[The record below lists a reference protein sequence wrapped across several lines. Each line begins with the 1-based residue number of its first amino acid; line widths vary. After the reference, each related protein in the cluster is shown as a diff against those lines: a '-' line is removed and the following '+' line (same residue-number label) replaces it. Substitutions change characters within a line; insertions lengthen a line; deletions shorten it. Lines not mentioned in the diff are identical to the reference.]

1 MSEEFHWFVGI
12 DWAREQHCVCL
23 LDATGEQ
30 VAERNVTH
38 DGTSLAELCSWLLK
52 TTAAEAGE
60 IAVAIETPRGPVVEA
75 LLERGFQVFSINPKQ
90 LDRFRDRFT
99 VAGAKDD
106 SRDAFVLGDALRTDE
121 HCFHRVRLDEAA
133 ILRMRELSRLE
144 ENLQQESNRLSNQ
157 LWEQLHRYYPQM
169 LALSKAADEP
179 WLWELIEWVPRPVEA
194 RKLELAKVQ
203 QLLKSHRIRR
213 IRAEQVLEELK
224 KEPLRLAPGADEA
237 AYEHAL
243 LLLPRLRLA
252 HEQRTQVAKRI
263 QQMLREMSAA
273 EPTEKADKREHSDVK
288 ILLSLPGV
296 GRVVPATVLAEAS
309 GPLRERDYHSLRN
322 YGGVAP
328 ITRQSGK
335 KKVVSMRYG
344 CNMRLRNALYHGAR
358 TSTQKDAAAK
368 KHYAALRQ
376 AGHSHGRATRGV
388 RDRWL
393 AVLMAMLRTGTL
405 YDPER
410 RGKGQATQANGRGD
424 AKIG

>member
-1 MSEEFHWFVGI
+1 MEGTESNYQWYVGI
-12 DWAREQHCVCL
+12 DW
-23 LDATGEQ
+23 G
-30 VAERNVTH
+30 AERYEVCVLDRQAH
-38 DGTSLAELCSWLLK
+38 VVARRSVAHSGTGIAEFVDWLVK
-52 TTAAEAGE
+52 FCEGKPERVA
-60 IAVAIETPRGPVVEA
+60 IAIETPRGAMVES
-75 LLERGFQVFSINPKQ
+75 LVERTFAVFAINPKQ
-90 LDRFRDRFT
+90 VDRFRDRYT

-179 WLWELIEWVPRPVEA
+179 WLWELIEWAPRPVEA
-194 RKLELAKVQ
+194 GKLELARVQ
-203 QLLKSHRIRR
+203 QLLGSHRIRR
-213 IRAEQVLEELK
+213 IRAEQVLEALK
-224 KEPLRLAPGADEA
+224 KEPLRLAPGAEEA
-237 AYEHAL
+237 ASEHAL

-263 QQMLREMSAA
+263 QRMLREMSAA

-309 GPLRERDYHSLRN
+309 GPLRERDYHRLRN
-322 YGGVAP
+322 YGGIAP
-328 ITRQSGK
+328 VTRQSGK

-344 CNMRLRNALYHGAR
+344 
-358 TSTQKDAAAK
+358 
-368 KHYAALRQ
+368 
-376 AGHSHGRATRGV
+376 
-388 RDRWL
+388 
-393 AVLMAMLRTGTL
+393 
-405 YDPER
+405 
-410 RGKGQATQANGRGD
+410 
-424 AKIG
+424 

>member
-1 MSEEFHWFVGI
+1 MEGTESNYQWYVGI
-12 DWAREQHCVCL
+12 DW
-23 LDATGEQ
+23 G
-30 VAERNVTH
+30 AERYEVCVLDRQAH
-38 DGTSLAELCSWLLK
+38 VVARKSIEHSGTGIAEFVDWLVK
-52 TTAAEAGE
+52 WCAGKPE
-60 IAVAIETPRGPVVEA
+60 RIAISIETPRGAMVES
-75 LLERGFQVFSINPKQ
+75 LVERTFAVFAINPKQ
-90 LDRFRDRFT
+90 LNRFRDRYT

-121 HCFHRVRLDEAA
+121 HCFHRVGLEEAA

-144 ENLQQESNRLSNQ
+144 ENLQEESNRLSNQ

-179 WLWELIEWVPRPVEA
+179 WLWELIELAPRPAEA
-194 RKLELAKVQ
+194 RKLELARVQ
-203 QLLKSHRIRR
+203 QLLGSHRIRR
-213 IRAEQVLEELK
+213 VGAEQVLEELK
-224 KEPLRLAPGADEA
+224 KEPLRLAPGAEEA
-237 AYEHAL
+237 ACEHTL

-263 QQMLREMSAA
+263 QRMLGEMSAA

-328 ITRQSGK
+328 VTRQSGK

-344 CNMRLRNALYHGAR
+344 CNMRLRNALYHWAR

-388 RDRWL
+388 ADRWL
-393 AVLMAMLRTGTL
+393 AVLIAMLRAGTL

-410 RGKGQATQANGRGD
+410 REKGQARKGN
-424 AKIG
+424 